1 MSYYSVSINLKNQVI
16 MDKQEIKSAEQYTAP
31 DVEVIEIELTQN
43 ILQASGSGG
52 LDDFDDGG
60 SAW

>member
-1 MSYYSVSINLKNQVI
+1 

>member
-16 MDKQEIKSAEQYTAP
+16 MDKQEINSAEQYTAP